1 MHQSGAPSTAVRIA
15 DGGRVLAYSG
25 DTEWTDALI
34 SIATGADLFIVECY
48 EYGRAVSGHM
58 NWTTLREKL
67 AALGARKIMIT
78 HMNPSM
84 LAKLEEVR
92 ASGVL
97 IAGDGTVLEV

>member
-1 MHQSGAPSTAVRIA
+1 MRFEDPNLLLRRVDVRVSLPNGCLCLLFA
-15 DGGRVLAYSG
+15 C
-25 DTEWTDALI
+25 
-34 SIATGADLFIVECY
+34 ADLFIVECY